1 MNSAVERYF
10 RCNDEYGDYLGDA
23 MAESGRFSMFIDQPK
38 TLSGEGRLEVYR
50 ALNRL
55 RYVSNYYFFFLS
67 LSPLLLPN

>member
-1 MNSAVERYF
+1 
-10 RCNDEYGDYLGDA
+10 
-23 MAESGRFSMFIDQPK
+23 MAESGLFSMFIDQPK
-38 TLSGEGRLEVYR
+38 TLSGEGGGLEVFR